1 MKNEDRVIKK
11 GFGCINYFI
20 CFQSTTENQSDN
32 AKQKRTRNQILN
44 ELEKAPKTNTMNA
57 IHGPARQ
64 ATAR

>member
-1 MKNEDRVIKK
+1 MKSEGRVIKK
-11 GFGCINYFI
+11 RFGCINYFI
-20 CFQSTTENQSDN
+20 CFQSTKENQSDN